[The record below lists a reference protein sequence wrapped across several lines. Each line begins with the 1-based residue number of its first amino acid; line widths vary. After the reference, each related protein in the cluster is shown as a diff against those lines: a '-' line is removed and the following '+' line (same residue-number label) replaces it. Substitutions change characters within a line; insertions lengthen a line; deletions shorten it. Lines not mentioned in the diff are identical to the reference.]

1 MKHHSTTT
9 PTTRTAALSGAVAA
23 GLLALAAS
31 PALADGGDI
40 AITNIGGK
48 VVTGTGDHTFYPN
61 EFEFPERVFAADL
74 EEQGGFVFTDEPGWL
89 GPFDN
94 VGEGFAPGS
103 SLGFN
108 IRRAL
113 RTWTGDDFLAGPAAE
128 QMRLYDSGAG
138 TNQAFS
144 PLTDVL
150 VPGFAVVADA
160 SVHAAGG
167 FDEHPFY
174 ELTTNTQGIY
184 LLELEIW
191 SSDPNVQTSDPI
203 WLVFNYG
210 LSELEHDEA
219 IEWTEANLVPAP
231 GSLALLAGAGL
242 LTRRRRRSS

>member
-1 MKHHSTTT
+1 MKHRSMTALA
-9 PTTRTAALSGAVAA
+9 TRTAALSGSAA
-23 GLLALAAS
+23 AALLALSAS
-31 PALADGGDI
+31 PALAGGSDI

-48 VVTGTGDHTFYPN
+48 VVTGTGDHSFYPN
-61 EFEFPERVFAADL
+61 ESEFPERVFGADL
-74 EEQGGFVFTDEPGWL
+74 LEQGGFVFTDEPGWL

-128 QMRLYDSGAG
+128 RMRLYDSGPG
-138 TNQAFS
+138 TNEVFT

-150 VPGFAVVADA
+150 VPGFAVIADA
-160 SVHAAGG
+160 NVHALGG

-174 ELTTNTQGIY
+174 ELTTSTPGIY

-191 SSDPNVQTSDPI
+191 SSDPNVATSDPI

-210 LSELEHDEA
+210 LSEPEHEEA

-242 LTRRRRRSS
+242 LSGRCRRSA